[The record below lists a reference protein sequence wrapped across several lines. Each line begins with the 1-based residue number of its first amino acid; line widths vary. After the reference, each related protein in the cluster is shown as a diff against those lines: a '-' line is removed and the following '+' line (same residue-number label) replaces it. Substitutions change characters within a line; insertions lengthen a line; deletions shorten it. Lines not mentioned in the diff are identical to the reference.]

1 MFGNIRKKFNS
12 VIQDGLALSENFR
25 SGSGS
30 SSTSP
35 SPLGTENSLPTIKSG
50 VPTSINL
57 CAGHELLDKNERNW
71 NELHATNEKN
81 SDKAREIDRRIV
93 MIKLKTERM
102 STDLS
107 DFNISLTQLPTV
119 ITSLKGCMET
129 IEDIKE
135 KCQTLDE
142 KLFQLEDLLE
152 VLDLQEKQL
161 DHRFE
166 MAMYKE
172 KKLADLESV
181 RQELANNHAAN
192 VREYENSLRKVQQE
206 RQMAFQDA
214 FQDDLKVYKEKGV
227 IPSKSRQL
235 FSSIALMV
243 FSYFFNFRN

>member
-12 VIQDGLALSENFR
+12 VIQDGLALSDNFR

-35 SPLGTENSLPTIKSG
+35 SPSGTENILQSKKFP
-50 VPTSINL
+50 VPNTINL
-57 CAGHELLDKNERNW
+57 CAGHDLLEKNERNW
-71 NELHATNEKN
+71 NELHAINEKN
-81 SDKAREIDRRIV
+81 SDKAREIDRRIE
-93 MIKLKTERM
+93 MIKLRSERM
-102 STDLS
+102 ATDVS
-107 DFNISLTQLPTV
+107 DLNISLTQLPTV
-119 ITSLKGCMET
+119 IASLKGCVET
-129 IEDIKE
+129 IDEIKE
-135 KCQTLDE
+135 KCQSLDA
-142 KLFQLEDLLE
+142 KLFELEDLLE

-172 KKLADLESV
+172 KKLADLEKV

-214 FQDDLKVYKEKGV
+214 FQDDLKVFKEKGV
-227 IPSKSRQL
+227 IPSMYCLKIYYNNQ
-235 FSSIALMV
+235 
-243 FSYFFNFRN
+243 YFN